1 MNDTTYKAIALPT
14 RILLHPAE
22 PVALGGDQVRTAADG
37 ATVMRRNSTA
47 GQTWRSAVDVNLE
60 KNAAN
65 LRVETYIASQPEHQ
79 SSLLLREDGLM
90 LLSNVDDAT
99 AGLLCHLAK
108 SLKTTFSISQ
118 IPVGETVTA
127 ALFREER
134 VAIVG
139 RFKRGP
145 FMDGYHWSNVA
156 HVHDA
161 ADVVKR
167 HKIKTGEI
175 QPDADKKADAK
186 EKKKAAVKASGA
198 GGGETAAPAE

>member
-22 PVALGGDQVRTAADG
+22 PVVLGGDQIRGAADG

-60 KNAAN
+60 KAAAN

-90 LLSNVDDAT
+90 LLSDVDEAT

-108 SLKTTFSISQ
+108 ALKTTFSVAP
-118 IPVGETVTA
+118 IPAGMTATA
-127 ALFREER
+127 ATFRDDR
-134 VAIVG
+134 LAIVG
-139 RFKRGP
+139 RMKRGP
-145 FMDGYHWSNVA
+145 FQDGYFWSNVA
-156 HVHDA
+156 HVHEA
-161 ADVVKR
+161 PDVVKR

-186 EKKKAAVKASGA
+186 EKKKAAVKAATSD
-198 GGGETAAPAE
+198 TAAPAE